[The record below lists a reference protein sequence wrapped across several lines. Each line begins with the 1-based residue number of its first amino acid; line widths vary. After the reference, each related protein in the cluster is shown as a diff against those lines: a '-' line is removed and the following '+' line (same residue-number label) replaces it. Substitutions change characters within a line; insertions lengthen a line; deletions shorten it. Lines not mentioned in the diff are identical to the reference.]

1 MWWSEAT
8 QIRTIALWGIFGG
21 DFIESDGF
29 CAVFVVECNQNF
41 TNIYKN
47 TKGIIM
53 EIVWLNTEVDAIH
66 YVYDYA
72 VPKQIPLDT
81 FEKFVRSSK
90 EGTLPEFY
98 VISENGKYI
107 GYILL
112 LADKKED
119 IPKPFTFLA
128 CHNGDTLSK
137 ENHKKILEFINKQCH
152 ANGWNKLAWLAE
164 QESHQL

>member
-1 MWWSEAT
+1 
-8 QIRTIALWGIFGG
+8 
-21 DFIESDGF
+21 
-29 CAVFVVECNQNF
+29 
-41 TNIYKN
+41 
-47 TKGIIM
+47 M

-112 LADKKED
+112 LADKKK
-119 IPKPFTFLA
+119 IFRSLLHFLHVIMA
-128 CHNGDTLSK
+128 ILYQ
-137 ENHKKILEFINKQCH
+137 KKITKNLGIYQ
-152 ANGWNKLAWLAE
+152 
-164 QESHQL
+164 

>member
-1 MWWSEAT
+1 
-8 QIRTIALWGIFGG
+8 
-21 DFIESDGF
+21 
-29 CAVFVVECNQNF
+29 
-41 TNIYKN
+41 
-47 TKGIIM
+47 M

-128 CHNGDTLSK
+128 LLYLPETVLTIAVGQTAGCRKTFRPGFTREVQD
-137 ENHKKILEFINKQCH
+137 
-152 ANGWNKLAWLAE
+152 A
-164 QESHQL
+164 

>member
-1 MWWSEAT
+1 
-8 QIRTIALWGIFGG
+8 
-21 DFIESDGF
+21 
-29 CAVFVVECNQNF
+29 
-41 TNIYKN
+41 
-47 TKGIIM
+47 M

-137 ENHKKILEFINKQCH
+137 ENHQKNLGIYQ
-152 ANGWNKLAWLAE
+152 
-164 QESHQL
+164 

>member
-1 MWWSEAT
+1 
-8 QIRTIALWGIFGG
+8 
-21 DFIESDGF
+21 
-29 CAVFVVECNQNF
+29 
-41 TNIYKN
+41 
-47 TKGIIM
+47 M

-112 LADKKED
+112 LADKKK
-119 IPKPFTFLA
+119 IFRSLLHFLHVIMA
-128 CHNGDTLSK
+128 ILYQ
-137 ENHKKILEFINKQCH
+137 KKITKKSWNLSINSVMQTDGI
-152 ANGWNKLAWLAE
+152 NSLGWLNKKVINCKKVF
-164 QESHQL
+164 SS

>member
-1 MWWSEAT
+1 
-8 QIRTIALWGIFGG
+8 
-21 DFIESDGF
+21 
-29 CAVFVVECNQNF
+29 
-41 TNIYKN
+41 
-47 TKGIIM
+47 M

-72 VPKQIPLDT
+72 VPKQIPL
-81 FEKFVRSSK
+81 
-90 EGTLPEFY
+90 EFY